1 MVVVRCSGWLTIAR
15 LVEAVPRVAV
25 RCEDGDLVPALL
37 QRNSSIDNKTL
48 GTANTEVR
56 VEEDS
61 VLLLLCHVWVL
72 AERVRV
78 MTLTCTYMIATR
90 LHKVVH
96 TVLFLLNATMPDPV
110 LGPTHPGRVK
120 DDLLQSDRDCT

>member
-25 RCEDGDLVPALL
+25 RGEDGDRVPAAL
-37 QRNSSIDNKTL
+37 QGHGGVHDETL
-48 GTANTEVR
+48 GAANAQVR